1 MPDLYDRLED
11 LQGRARLLIDDAKQL
26 RESLS
31 DALDPELEWTRTGPT
46 DGSTPGPSLPLL
58 KQLSSSTSDFFLNWR
73 MRRSEEHTSE
83 LQSLR
88 HLVCRLLL
96 EKKTH
101 YTTATCARFAAPG
114 CALRALPRTPP

>member
-1 MPDLYDRLED
+1 MADLYDRLEE
-11 LQGRARLLIDDAKQL
+11 LQGMARLLIDDAKQL

-73 MRRSEEHTSE
+73 MRGRLPSRSA
-83 LQSLR
+83 L
-88 HLVCRLLL
+88 
-96 EKKTH
+96 
-101 YTTATCARFAAPG
+101 ARFSPKVRGETKITASKG
-114 CALRALPRTPP
+114 RIREL